1 MQQKAAIKTNPS
13 KITEDQIVEQRV
25 LDPRTQILVLI
36 LISVIFFSLSDILL
50 EVVCMVTI
58 GLILIWQGM
67 LKTALK
73 YWAFYAAT
81 MLGFFISIEYPNMLI
96 SMIGVLCVA
105 LRKVIPS
112 FMFATAIIEKTKVG
126 KLVAALQEI
135 HLPKGLIIAF
145 AVTIRFFPTLKEEYW
160 LVINAMRMRGI
171 RFSLKNLILRPMLV
185 LESILIPIML
195 RMSVIA
201 DELAVSSVT
210 RGIDS
215 NRKRTSYY
223 KNRFTWMDG
232 VVILIFSVLAVL
244 AIVTGN

>member
-1 MQQKAAIKTNPS
+1 MQQETTIKTEPAM
-13 KITEDQIVEQRV
+13 KKEDQLIEPRV

-36 LISVIFFSLSDILL
+36 LISVIFFSLSDLLL
-50 EVVCMVTI
+50 EVACMVMI

-67 LKTALK
+67 WKTALK
-73 YWAFYAAT
+73 YWAFYAGT
-81 MLGFFISIEYPNMLI
+81 MLFFLFSLEYPNMLI
-96 SMIGVLCVA
+96 SMIGILCVA

-126 KLVAALQEI
+126 KLVSALQEI
-135 HLPKGLIIAF
+135 RLPKGLIIAF

-185 LESILIPIML
+185 MESILIPIML

-223 KNRFTWMDG
+223 KNRFIWMDG
-232 VVILIFSVLAVL
+232 VVILIFSVLAIL
-244 AIVTGN
+244 AIITGN